1 MPSAHSRSRSGVARG
16 ALACRSTARGN
27 NGLGLGDAGSTSS
40 VKPSIQMP
48 SQSPPSAS
56 SRPST
61 SRRARGS
68 RCG

>member
-1 MPSAHSRSRSGVARG
+1 MWAWLTMMSGAQRHSAAYMPSAHSRSRSGVARG

-48 SQSPPSAS
+48 SQ
-56 SRPST
+56 
-61 SRRARGS
+61 
-68 RCG
+68 